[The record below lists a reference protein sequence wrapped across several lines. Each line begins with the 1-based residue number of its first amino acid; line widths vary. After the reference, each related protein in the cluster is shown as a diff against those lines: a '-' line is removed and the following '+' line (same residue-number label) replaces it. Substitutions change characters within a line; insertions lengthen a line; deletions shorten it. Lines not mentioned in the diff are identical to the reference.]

1 VLCDVYENDLP
12 FIRLGEYADIHLNA
26 YPDLVLKGRIGNI
39 GPILDPNLRTGKVRL
54 EVQNPG
60 MLRLGMFVT
69 ATFYGMK
76 KEVHATV
83 PASAVLH
90 LHDRDWVY
98 VPIEGGRFQ
107 RLEVVAGKMLP
118 GTGRAGAPLVDA
130 PGRAQDL
137 LLQDS
142 GDRQEITSGIR
153 PGQQVVANALDLQA
167 TVEQ

>member
-1 VLCDVYENDLP
+1 MCDVYENDLP
-12 FIRLGEYADIHLNA
+12 FVRLGQYANIHLNA
-26 YPDLVLKGRIGNI
+26 YPELLLKGWIGNI
-39 GPILDPNLRTGKVRL
+39 NPILDSNLRTAKVRL

-83 PASAVLH
+83 PSSAVLH

-98 VPIEGGRFQ
+98 VPAEGERFQ
-107 RLEVVAGKMLP
+107 RIEVVAGKMLP
-118 GTGRAGAPLVDA
+118 GN
-130 PGRAQDL
+130 PGE
-137 LLQDS
+137 
-142 GDRQEITSGIR
+142 RQEVTSGIR
-153 PGQQVVANALDLQA
+153 PGQQVVANALALQT